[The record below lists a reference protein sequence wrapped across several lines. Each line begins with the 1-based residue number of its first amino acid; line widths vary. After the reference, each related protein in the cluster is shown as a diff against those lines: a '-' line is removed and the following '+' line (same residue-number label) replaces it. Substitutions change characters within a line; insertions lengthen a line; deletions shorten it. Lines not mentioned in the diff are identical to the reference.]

1 MAGLQSLQLFLAID
15 LPKIDDILHDP
26 PAFPNCTDWAMPS
39 PRKLQYYE
47 TMGSAYVKWTAYRE
61 LNESYKFL
69 DESIHHKVCIQ
80 YKSKYDKLLQQI
92 DTVKND
98 IIYKIEQ
105 VMPRLL
111 PNEQALLYQKQT
123 KIDARDREKRAIP
136 LGLIFSGVS
145 AIGGL
150 IIKGFNAISNYK
162 KSKAMAKAMR
172 ELYRSQEIDHRRLK
186 RLEEHTSLL
195 AKATKT
201 AFVHIDSRLNDLDLQ
216 LDNVIDNLQDFM
228 AKTNEQFK

>member
-1 MAGLQSLQLFLAID
+1 MEPAVNDIIQQMEDDIVQFGEHMHRYATDLENRMKRETKKHLLKMPKKPELHHQYGILFNHHSYLMAGLQSLQLFLAID

-26 PAFPNCTDWAMPS
+26 PAFPNCTDWATHS

-111 PNEQALLYQKQT
+111 PNEQAWLYQKQT
-123 KIDARDREKRAIP
+123 KTDARDHEK
-136 LGLIFSGVS
+136 
-145 AIGGL
+145 
-150 IIKGFNAISNYK
+150 
-162 KSKAMAKAMR
+162 
-172 ELYRSQEIDHRRLK
+172 
-186 RLEEHTSLL
+186 
-195 AKATKT
+195 
-201 AFVHIDSRLNDLDLQ
+201 
-216 LDNVIDNLQDFM
+216 
-228 AKTNEQFK
+228 